1 MMKSNEQNN
10 QISNNPKQFVPA
22 DESPLDL
29 YTIPLS
35 SGWFAWDSIH
45 DTERAALWEFFDG
58 SSFTRTPRIY
68 KEYRDFIINKFR
80 EDPSTKL
87 LFTDVRKSL
96 VGDVC
101 LLRKVFGCLE
111 KWSLINFNV
120 GATAEEDKIQEEEE
134 EGASDGLFKVR
145 VEEGAPVGVRV
156 VAAPNSLKP
165 LVAPPLPDVAGGI
178 VRGVVSSQ
186 FKSPLASYSD
196 VFGIL
201 HKEIPKESAKELVCG
216 SCGEKSGSSKYHEST
231 KEKYQVC
238 QKCFENQ
245 TLGEHKSVDDFMLND
260 PIEIKGDQGVIWSET
275 ETFLLLESIL
285 KYGDDWDLVAQNV
298 QTKTKQQCISKL
310 IELPFGEL
318 MLDTHAK
325 HLTEAVRGDVIAVEP
340 EQLLLSEHQEVDKN
354 VNDGSNKA
362 AVETEHNGEEVVKN
376 AEDNREKIA
385 VETELNGEEVVKH
398 AENGLEKAGVETEHN
413 GEEVVKNMD
422 DGPVNRALVN
432 EYNEEEADKDVDDGL
447 EKAALET
454 ELNGEAEDQGPPLKK
469 QRMTL
474 DLDRSL
480 MKQVARVSTMVS
492 PRVTVAAAD
501 AAVLALCDGNP
512 LVSDIFYAEDDS
524 LACQLRSGNLNSEL
538 ERALQPEKSEMKDD
552 CSLSGV
558 DSTASVKDTIPL
570 ALRMRAGVATAL
582 GAAAAHARLLAERE
596 EREMEHLM
604 ATIIETQLKKL
615 QRKMKHFDDLESIME
630 KEHAHL
636 EELKESIL
644 AERIAI
650 LQKIFSAGIPR
661 WKDITL

>member
-10 QISNNPKQFVPA
+10 QISSNPKQFVPA

-45 DTERAALWEFFDG
+45 DNERAALWEFFDG

-101 LLRKVFGCLE
+101 LLRKVFGFLE
-111 KWSLINFNV
+111 KWGLINFNV
-120 GATAEEDKIQEEEE
+120 GATAEEDKNQEEEE
-134 EGASDGLFKVR
+134 GESDGIFKVR

-156 VAAPNSLKP
+156 VAVPNSLKP

-178 VRGVVSSQ
+178 VRGVVSNR

-201 HKEIPKESAKELVCG
+201 DKEIPKESAKEFVCRC
-216 SCGEKSGSSKYHEST
+216 CGEKSGSSKCYEST

-238 QKCFENQ
+238 QKCIENQ
-245 TLGEHKSVDDFMLND
+245 TLGEHKSVDDFKLND
-260 PIEIKGDQGVIWSET
+260 LVEITGDQGVIWSET
-275 ETFLLLESIL
+275 ETLLLLESIS

-298 QTKTKQQCISKL
+298 QTKTKQQCISKF

-325 HLTEAVRGDVIAVEP
+325 HSTEAVRGDVIAVES
-340 EQLLLSEHQEVDKN
+340 EQLLSSEHQEVVKN
-354 VNDGSNKA
+354 ANDGSNKA
-362 AVETEHNGEEVVKN
+362 AVEAEHNGEEVVKN
-376 AEDNREKIA
+376 AEDNLEKVA
-385 VETELNGEEVVKH
+385 VETEFNGEEVVKN
-398 AENGLEKAGVETEHN
+398 AENGLENAGVETEHN
-413 GEEVVKNMD
+413 GEEVIKNMD
-422 DGPVNRALVN
+422 DGPVNRALEN
-432 EYNEEEADKDVDDGL
+432 EYNEEEAVNNVDDGL
-447 EKAALET
+447 EKAALEI
-454 ELNGEAEDQGPPLKK
+454 ERNGEAEDQGPPLKK

-480 MKQVARVSTMVS
+480 MKQVALVSTMVS

-552 CSLSGV
+552 RSLSGV
-558 DSTASVKDTIPL
+558 DNTASVKDTVPL

-582 GAAAAHARLLAERE
+582 GAAAAHARFLAERE

-615 QRKMKHFDDLESIME
+615 WRKMKHFDDLESIME

-636 EELKESIL
+636 EELKETIL

-661 WKDITL
+661 LKDITL